1 MKRGDV
7 VVAVL
12 RGDYGKP
19 RPAVVVQSDLYAE
32 HTSVTVAMM
41 TTTLTDLEN
50 IRITIEP
57 DPSNGLREVS
67 QVLVD
72 RLQTVRRDRIRE
84 VVGRLLPG
92 AAVVGEEQSPDAARD
107 AGVVFV
113 AVPLDGTTNFLDG
126 YPE

>member
-84 VVGRLLPG
+84 VVGHLT
-92 AAVVGEEQSPDAARD
+92 AAQMTAIDRALALFL
-107 AGVVFV
+107 GVV
-113 AVPLDGTTNFLDG
+113 
-126 YPE
+126 